1 MRFYALA
8 YVCMDFR
15 VFSSEKRGEGGI
27 RTLGSLLGY
36 GALAKRCFQPLSHL
50 TKIFSHAHTHVT
62 TDASREYREESGFSN
77 VQFGVADTDFVACS
91 RFHRSCQLSI
101 AN

>member
-1 MRFYALA
+1 MANFSALVMPNRYAIRSVVPI
-8 YVCMDFR
+8 YER
-15 VFSSEKRGEGGI
+15 IGEGGI

-50 TKIFSHAHTHVT
+50 TKNSP
-62 TDASREYREESGFSN
+62 EYRAKLWFSN
-77 VQFGVADTDFVACS
+77 LEFAIADTDFVACS
-91 RFHRSCQLSI
+91 RFHRSCQFAI